1 MHQIQPRFVEKSA
14 AICVEQ
20 PRCPNPDEILPDR
33 HTRFGNPTIF
43 SSLGTPFSRGA
54 RTQPQP
60 VRFPFRKKAQPC
72 QHATGELDV
81 TPHQHIA
88 RQPQPYPFRWAGSG
102 SPAPSCMVWLLA
114 IEQNHDMVRPVRFG
128 VSRVSGKMQR
138 LHFFKVSVYFMCT
151 YTCMYVF
158 MCMCESGL

>member
-1 MHQIQPRFVEKSA
+1 LCRTAAVPKSRWDPTWSAYKIWKRDYFLQFGDPIQPRRPYSA
-14 AICVEQ
+14 
-20 PRCPNPDEILPDR
+20 
-33 HTRFGNPTIF
+33 TTG
-43 SSLGTPFSRGA
+43 G
-54 RTQPQP
+54 
-60 VRFPFRKKAQPC
+60 FPFRKKAQPC